1 MNDFA
6 VLTNEGEYTVFE
18 FNREK
23 IRFSTSKRLEDIRK
37 FWNGTTDIWWL
48 KLSIKT

>member
-23 IRFSTSKRLEDIRK
+23 IRFSTSKRLERYTKI
-37 FWNGTTDIWWL
+37 L
-48 KLSIKT
+48 